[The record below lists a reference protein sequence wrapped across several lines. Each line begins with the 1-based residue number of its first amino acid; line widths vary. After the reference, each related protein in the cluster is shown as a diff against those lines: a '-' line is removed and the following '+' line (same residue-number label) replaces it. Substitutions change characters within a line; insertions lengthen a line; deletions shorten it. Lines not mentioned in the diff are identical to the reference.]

1 MNMFFRLFLIIV
13 LFSSTSLFGQN
24 KAAYAIYDSSAKAMT
39 YDKILERCQ
48 QADVVFFGELHNNSV
63 CHWMEYEIL
72 SDLIKQKNRN
82 IVVGAEMFESDN
94 QLVINELFQ
103 HLIPMSKWEENVRL
117 WPNYQTDYKPIVDL
131 CYQNGISL
139 IATNIPRR
147 YAAKVARGGFE
158 SLDSLSEEAKKY
170 IAPLPIKYDENLEC
184 YKGMLSMGGMGKMHA
199 NTNLP
204 KAQAIKDA
212 TMAYFIAKYLPNKWL
227 FYHFNGSY
235 HSDNYQAIIWYLK
248 QLRKDLKIVT
258 ISSVEADDINN
269 PPEDEIKGK
278 ADFVIVIPS
287 SMTKT
292 Y

>member
-1 MNMFFRLFLIIV
+1 MNMFFRILLIIV
-13 LFSSTSLFGQN
+13 LFSNPSLYSQN
-24 KAAYAIYDSSAKAMT
+24 KIAYAIYDSSVKATT

-48 QADVVFFGELHNNSV
+48 QADVVFFGELHNNPI
-63 CHWMEYEIL
+63 CHWLEYEIL
-72 SDLIKQKNRN
+72 NDLIKHKSRN

-117 WPNYQTDYKPIVDL
+117 WPNYKTDYKPIVDL

-147 YAAKVARGGFE
+147 YAAKVASGGFE

-170 IAPLPIKYDENLEC
+170 IAPLPINYDENLEC
-184 YKGMLSMGGMGKMHA
+184 YKKILSMDKMGKMHV
-199 NTNLP
+199 NSNFP

-212 TMAYFIAKYLPNKWL
+212 TMAYFISKYLPIKWL
-227 FYHFNGSY
+227 FYHINGSY
-235 HSDNYQAIIWYLK
+235 HSDYYQGIIWYLK
-248 QLRKDLKIVT
+248 QFRKDLKILT
-258 ISSVEADDINN
+258 ISSIETDDINN
-269 PPEDEIKGK
+269 PPAEEISGR
-278 ADFVIVIPS
+278 ADFIIVIPS